1 MMGGPGYGQPMM
13 HGIMPPQPVMQPQ
26 QAPPQQ
32 APPPAPTGQQP
43 HPAQQ
48 QDDLGIK
55 VKRSFANFDTNLKV
69 QTRSSLNSPFV
80 YLVIPS

>member
-1 MMGGPGYGQPMM
+1 MMPGPGYGQPIM
-13 HGIMPPQPVMQPQ
+13 HGIMPPQPVMQQQQPPPQ
-26 QAPPQQ
+26 QAPPQ
-32 APPPAPTGQQP
+32 APPGQQP

-69 QTRSSLNSPFV
+69 ETISPFSND
-80 YLVIPS
+80 IPPSFL